1 MQNFQNTVSPEQF
14 AANRANAA
22 NSTGPRTTDG
32 KARSAQNARK
42 HGFAAAAYTVP
53 RLEDI
58 EEVAELR
65 ESAIES
71 YKPAN
76 SQELYAVERIAIT
89 QQAMNRAARLEA
101 GTFTTCLND
110 VLNLRERPLMEM
122 DPDMYGGGE
131 PGREQVKNYL
141 LAEGF
146 RRSVGASNVIHLCM
160 RYSAQTERLYRRA
173 IADFDRIKALGG
185 AGGARDD
192 CGPGARD
199 FCGPACVL
207 PACAPPET
215 VPRTDIDQ
223 TNPNPPEPLQNEPV
237 TPSEPA
243 PETTPAAA
251 PNTSE
256 PPKVGA
262 RNPWEAPFGSNA
274 FHYTGCIC
282 PLCLADKAR
291 LAETSLSDAPDAPKN
306 ES

>member
-53 RLEDI
+53 RLEDV

-65 ESAIES
+65 DRAVAF

-76 SQELYAVERIAIT
+76 SQELFAIERIAIT
-89 QQAMNRAARLEA
+89 QQGMNRAARLEA

-146 RRSVGASNVIHLCM
+146 RRSVGKSNVIHLSM
-160 RYSAQTERLYRRA
+160 RYSAQSERLYRRA
-173 IADFDRIKALGG
+173 IADFDRIKALSPEIDGSE
-185 AGGARDD
+185 
-192 CGPGARD
+192 
-199 FCGPACVL
+199 
-207 PACAPPET
+207 PPSE
-215 VPRTDIDQ
+215 PLLDQ
-223 TNPNPPEPLQNEPV
+223 TNPNPTEPTET
-237 TPSEPA
+237 TPLNPSDPT

-251 PNTSE
+251 PDAALPAVDS
-256 PPKVGA
+256 G
-262 RNPWEAPFGSNA
+262 NPWDPPFWFTNGPCRK
-274 FHYTGCIC
+274 GCVC
-282 PLCLADKAR
+282 PKCVAEKAEKAH
-291 LAETSLSDAPDAPKN
+291 LAENSKPKADV
-306 ES
+306 

>member
-1 MQNFQNTVSPEQF
+1 MSNSQNYVSPEQF

-76 SQELYAVERIAIT
+76 SQELFAVERIAIT

-122 DPDMYGGGE
+122 DPEMYGGGE

-146 RRSVGASNVIHLCM
+146 RRSVGKSNVIHLSM
-160 RYSAQTERLYRRA
+160 RYSAQSERLYRRA
-173 IADFDRIKALGG
+173 VADFDRIKALSSGAGLGG
-185 AGGARDD
+185 AGGA
-192 CGPGARD
+192 
-199 FCGPACVL
+199 ACPLDPSEPLV
-207 PACAPPET
+207 
-215 VPRTDIDQ
+215 DQ
-223 TNPNPPEPLQNEPV
+223 TNPIPPEPPQTEPL
-237 TPSEPA
+237 TPSNPT
-243 PETTPAAA
+243 PETTPAD
-251 PNTSE
+251 PNTLE
-256 PPKVGA
+256 PPAVDSG
-262 RNPWEAPFGSNA
+262 NPWDPPFWFTNGPHSK
-274 FHYTGCIC
+274 GCVC
-282 PLCLADKAR
+282 PKCLAEKAEKAL
-291 LAETSLSDAPDAPKN
+291 LAEKDLKS
-306 ES
+306 

>member
-1 MQNFQNTVSPEQF
+1 MSNSQNYVSPEQF

-65 ESAIES
+65 QSAIES

-89 QQAMNRAARLEA
+89 EHAMNRAARLEA

-131 PGREQVKNYL
+131 PGREQVRNYL

-146 RRSVGASNVIHLCM
+146 RRSVGKSNVIHLSM
-160 RYSAQTERLYRRA
+160 RYSAQSERLYRRA

-207 PACAPPET
+207 PACAPPGT
-215 VPRTDIDQ
+215 VPRTEIDQ

-243 PETTPAAA
+243 PETPPAAA
-251 PNTSE
+251 PQTPETPKADSGNPCN
-256 PPKVGA
+256 PPV
-262 RNPWEAPFGSNA
+262 RSNA
-274 FHYTGCIC
+274 AHYSTCIC
-282 PLCLADKAR
+282 PKCLAEKAEK
-291 LAETSLSDAPDAPKN
+291 AALSQTTELP
-306 ES
+306 

>member
-1 MQNFQNTVSPEQF
+1 MQSFQNTVSPEQF

-53 RLEDI
+53 RLEDV

-65 ESAIES
+65 DRAVAF

-76 SQELYAVERIAIT
+76 SQELFAIERIAIT
-89 QQAMNRAARLEA
+89 QQGMNRAARLEA

-146 RRSVGASNVIHLCM
+146 RRSVGKSNVIHLSM
-160 RYSAQTERLYRRA
+160 RYSAQSERLYRRA
-173 IADFDRIKALGG
+173 IADFDRINALGG
-185 AGGARDD
+185 AG
-192 CGPGARD
+192 
-199 FCGPACVL
+199 L
-207 PACAPPET
+207 PACALPET
-215 VPRTDIDQ
+215 PSEPLSDQ
-223 TNPNPPEPLQNEPV
+223 TNPIPPEPPQTEPL

-243 PETTPAAA
+243 PETPPAAA
-251 PNTSE
+251 PQTPETPKADSGNPCN
-256 PPKVGA
+256 PPV
-262 RNPWEAPFGSNA
+262 RSNA
-274 FHYTGCIC
+274 AHYSTCIC
-282 PLCLADKAR
+282 PKCLAEKA
-291 LAETSLSDAPDAPKN
+291 AKAALSQTTELP
-306 ES
+306 

>member
-1 MQNFQNTVSPEQF
+1 MQSFQNTVSPEQF

-101 GTFTTCLND
+101 GTLTTCLND

-146 RRSVGASNVIHLCM
+146 RRSVGKSNVIHLCM
-160 RYSAQTERLYRRA
+160 RYSAQSERLYRRA

-192 CGPGARD
+192 CGPGAHD
-199 FCGPACVL
+199 PCGPACAL
-207 PACAPPET
+207 PET
-215 VPRTDIDQ
+215 VLQTEIDQ
-223 TNPNPPEPLQNEPV
+223 TNPNPPEPPQTEPL
-237 TPSEPA
+237 TPSDPT
-243 PETTPAAA
+243 PETTPAD
-251 PNTSE
+251 PN
-256 PPKVGA
+256 PPESPAVDSG
-262 RNPWEAPFGSNA
+262 NPWDPPFWFTNGA
-274 FHYTGCIC
+274 CREGCVC
-282 PLCLADKAR
+282 PKCLAEKAA
-291 LAETSLSDAPDAPKN
+291 LPEKPIAN
-306 ES
+306 G

>member
-53 RLEDI
+53 RLEDV
-58 EEVAELR
+58 EEVADLR
-65 ESAIES
+65 DRAVRF

-76 SQELYAVERIAIT
+76 SQELFAVERIAIT
-89 QQAMNRAARLEA
+89 EHAMNRAARLEA

-146 RRSVGASNVIHLCM
+146 RRSVGKSNVIHLSM
-160 RYSAQTERLYRRA
+160 RYSAQSERLYRRA

-185 AGGARDD
+185 AD
-192 CGPGARD
+192 
-199 FCGPACVL
+199 L
-207 PACAPPET
+207 PVCALPET
-215 VPRTDIDQ
+215 APQTEIDQ
-223 TNPNPPEPLQNEPV
+223 TNPNPPEPPQTTPL
-237 TPSEPA
+237 TPSEPT
-243 PETTPAAA
+243 PETTPAADE
-251 PNTSE
+251 NTSE
-256 PPKVGA
+256 PAKVGS
-262 RNPWEAPFGSNA
+262 RNPWGPPFGSNA
-274 FHYTGCIC
+274 FHYNGCIC
-282 PLCLADKAR
+282 SLCLADKAR
-291 LAETSLSDAPDAPKN
+291 LAENSKPKADL
-306 ES
+306 

>member
-1 MQNFQNTVSPEQF
+1 MTDSQF

-32 KARSAQNARK
+32 KARSSQNARK

-53 RLEDI
+53 RLEDV
-58 EEVAELR
+58 EEVADLR
-65 ESAIES
+65 DRAVRF

-76 SQELYAVERIAIT
+76 SQELFAVERIAIT

-146 RRSVGASNVIHLCM
+146 RRSVGKSNVIHLSM
-160 RYSAQTERLYRRA
+160 RYSAQSERLYRRA
-173 IADFDRIKALGG
+173 IADFDRIKALSG

-192 CGPGARD
+192 CGPGAHD
-199 FCGPACVL
+199 PCGPACV
-207 PACAPPET
+207 PPET
-215 VPRTDIDQ
+215 VPQTEIDQ
-223 TNPNPPEPLQNEPV
+223 TNPNPPEPPQTEPL
-237 TPSEPA
+237 TPSEPT
-243 PETTPAAA
+243 PETAPAD
-251 PNTSE
+251 PNTPE
-256 PPKVGA
+256 PPAVDSG
-262 RNPWEAPFGSNA
+262 NPWDPPFWFTNGS
-274 FHYTGCIC
+274 CRRECVC
-282 PLCLADKAR
+282 PKCLAEKAEKAR
-291 LAETSLSDAPDAPKN
+291 LAE
-306 ES
+306 ESGNPVDPAAESVPR

>member
-32 KARSAQNARK
+32 KARSSQNARK

-89 QQAMNRAARLEA
+89 QQGMNRAARLEA

-146 RRSVGASNVIHLCM
+146 RRSVGKSNVIHLSM
-160 RYSAQTERLYRRA
+160 RYSAQSERLYRRA
-173 IADFDRIKALGG
+173 IADFDRIKSLRGG
-185 AGGARDD
+185 AGGA
-192 CGPGARD
+192 
-199 FCGPACVL
+199 ACPL
-207 PACAPPET
+207 DPSEPLH
-215 VPRTDIDQ
+215 DQ
-223 TNPNPPEPLQNEPV
+223 TNPIPPEPPQTAPL
-237 TPSEPA
+237 TPSDPT
-243 PETTPAAA
+243 PETAPAAA
-251 PNTSE
+251 PDAES
-256 PPKVGA
+256 PAVDSG
-262 RNPWEAPFGSNA
+262 NPWDPPFWFTNGLC
-274 FHYTGCIC
+274 HEGCVC
-282 PLCLADKAR
+282 PKCLELRR
-291 LAETSLSDAPDAPKN
+291 LAADAPSPEDIPTGR
-306 ES
+306 

>member
-1 MQNFQNTVSPEQF
+1 MSNSQNYVSPEQF

-22 NSTGPRTTDG
+22 SSTGPRTTDG
-32 KARSAQNARK
+32 KARSSQNARK

-65 ESAIES
+65 QSAIES

-76 SQELYAVERIAIT
+76 SQELYAIERIAIT

-146 RRSVGASNVIHLCM
+146 RRSVGKSNVIHLSM
-160 RYSAQTERLYRRA
+160 RYSAQSERLYRRA

-185 AGGARDD
+185 AGRGAHD
-192 CGPGARD
+192 P
-199 FCGPACVL
+199 CGPACAL
-207 PACAPPET
+207 PET
-215 VPRTDIDQ
+215 APQTEIDQ
-223 TNPNPPEPLQNEPV
+223 TNPIPPEPAETEPV
-237 TPSEPA
+237 TPSEPT
-243 PETTPAAA
+243 PETTPAADRNA
-251 PNTSE
+251 PEPSE
-256 PPKVGA
+256 PAKVEH
-262 RNPWEAPFGSNA
+262 RNPWGPPFGSNA
-274 FHYTGCIC
+274 FHYDGCIC
-282 PLCLADKAR
+282 DLCLADQAKR
-291 LAETSLSDAPDAPKN
+291 DFLAENSKPKSDV
-306 ES
+306 

>member
-1 MQNFQNTVSPEQF
+1 MTDSQF

-53 RLEDI
+53 RLEDV

-146 RRSVGASNVIHLCM
+146 RRSVGKSNVIHLSM
-160 RYSAQTERLYRRA
+160 RYSAQSERLYRRA
-173 IADFDRIKALGG
+173 IADFDRIKALRGG
-185 AGGARDD
+185 AGGA
-192 CGPGARD
+192 
-199 FCGPACVL
+199 ACPLDPSEPL
-207 PACAPPET
+207 P
-215 VPRTDIDQ
+215 DQ
-223 TNPNPPEPLQNEPV
+223 TNPNPPEPPQTEPL
-237 TPSEPA
+237 TPSEPT

-251 PNTSE
+251 PDAAIPAVDSGNPLD
-256 PPKVGA
+256 PPFWFT
-262 RNPWEAPFGSNA
+262 NGSCRP
-274 FHYTGCIC
+274 GCVC
-282 PLCLADKAR
+282 PKCLAEKALLADKG
-291 LAETSLSDAPDAPKN
+291 
-306 ES
+306 